1 MGLFDF
7 FAKKKVGMSELFDI
21 STKWTDVY
29 LKRYP
34 KRVNFKLFQAEIFMF
49 NSWAA
54 YFYCHNENK
63 ILNDN
68 PIEFV
73 ESLYSHINNFVDLD
87 RTYFDILIEI
97 RFKLYKGEITSLL
110 QSDYP
115 RTKQFMPFDLY
126 CALEKNP
133 LKHNPTIGVDYDD
146 PLTFMILE
154 EWLDIISD
162 YWNFIMKD
170 IRKQC

>member
-7 FAKKKVGMSELFDI
+7 LYKKKLDMSELFDI
-21 STKWTDVY
+21 SIKWTDIY

-34 KRVNFKLFQAEIFMF
+34 KRVNYKLFHAEIFMF

-63 ILNDN
+63 IRNDS

-73 ESLYSHINNFVDLD
+73 DFLYSHICRIVDLD
-87 RTYFDILIEI
+87 RTYFDNLIEI
-97 RFKLYKGEITSLL
+97 RLKLYKGEIISLL

-115 RTKQFMPFDLY
+115 RTKQYMPFDLY
-126 CALEKNP
+126 CALEEKP
-133 LKHNPTIGVDYDD
+133 LANNPTIGINYDD
-146 PLTFMILE
+146 FLTNMKLE
-154 EWLDIISD
+154 EWLDVIYE

-170 IRKQC
+170 IQKY